1 MGRFGMVGATSIFLN
16 GPLEVFWA
24 GNRYGPLIKTAC
36 PVTSQSCPDHK
47 TGPSRSWSWMMGKK
61 KNPEEGFSLSEITAG
76 LTGEA
81 AAVSAS
87 DLATPCAAHALLH
100 DLLPDLVGVFC
111 VSRKKDLRPDHS

>member
-1 MGRFGMVGATSIFLN
+1 LPGSQN
-16 GPLEVFWA
+16 WPKSQLE
-24 GNRYGPLIKTAC
+24 L
-36 PVTSQSCPDHK
+36 DD
-47 TGPSRSWSWMMGKK
+47 GKK
-61 KNPEEGFSLSEITAG
+61 TPEEWFSLSEITAG